1 MADGQAPADGPVRGE
16 LRKSR
21 GQPVSEQAVRKFLNN
36 FLMSTP
42 PMLKL
47 YRVRRII
54 HVQL

>member
-16 LRKSR
+16 LRESR
-21 GQPVSEQAVRKFLNN
+21 GQPVSEQAVRKFLDN